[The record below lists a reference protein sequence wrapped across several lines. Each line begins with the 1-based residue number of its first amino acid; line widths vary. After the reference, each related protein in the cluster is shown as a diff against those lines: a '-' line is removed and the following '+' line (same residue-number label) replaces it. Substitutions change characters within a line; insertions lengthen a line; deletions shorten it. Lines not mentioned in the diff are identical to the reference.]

1 LFTLQG
7 RAGLTPPETRNSIHP
22 RGRKRGP
29 GGAIMISNRAQSM
42 DASGIRKVFDLA
54 AKLKDPLNL
63 SIGQPDF
70 DVPDRAKDA
79 IIHAV
84 QVGRN
89 RYTPS
94 PGIPAL
100 CAAVRERCEEQY
112 GFEPEDVMIT
122 SGTSGGLT
130 LALLATVDPG
140 DEVLAPDPYFVSYK
154 QLVLMCGA
162 RPVFYDTY
170 PDFRLRREELE
181 KACTDRVKVLML
193 NSPSN
198 PTGAVMSEE
207 DVETACDFARERGL
221 VVISDEIYDSFW
233 YATKPVSP
241 ARFYENVITLNGWSK
256 SHAMTGWRI
265 GWAAGSSEIV
275 NQMVKLQQ
283 FTYVC
288 APAPVQHAALKALD
302 VDMEPV
308 RLAYERKRD
317 LACGIL
323 REGMKLTEPEGA
335 FYVFPEAPGRSGM
348 AFVKSAIENNV
359 LVIPGSVFSERDTHF
374 RLSFAAPDEVIE
386 DGCRKLVELARAP
399 VRTAT

>member
-1 LFTLQG
+1 
-7 RAGLTPPETRNSIHP
+7 
-22 RGRKRGP
+22 
-29 GGAIMISNRAQSM
+29 MISNRARSM

-54 AKLKDPLNL
+54 AKLECPLNL

-84 QVGRN
+84 QVGKN

-100 CAAVRERCEEQY
+100 RAAIRERCEAQY

-154 QLVLMCGA
+154 QLALICGA
-162 RPVFYDTY
+162 KPVFYDTY

-198 PTGAVMSEE
+198 PTGAVMSEDE
-207 DVETACDFARERGL
+207 VKTACDFARERGL
-221 VVISDEIYDSFW
+221 TVISDEIYDPFW

-241 ARFYENVITLNGWSK
+241 ARFYDNVITLNGWSK

-265 GWAAGSSEIV
+265 GWAAASAEIV
-275 NQMVKLQQ
+275 NQMTKLQQ

-288 APAPVQHAALKALD
+288 APAPVQYAALKALD
-302 VDMEPV
+302 MDMEPV
-308 RLAYERKRD
+308 RLAYAKKRD
-317 LACGIL
+317 LACSILKEGI
-323 REGMKLTEPEGA
+323 ELTEPEGA
-335 FYVFPEAPGRSGM
+335 FYVFPEAPGGSGLE
-348 AFVKSAIENNV
+348 FVTRAIENNV

-386 DGCRKLVELARAP
+386 QGCRKLVELARAP
-399 VRTAT
+399 VRTATRSDLREV